1 MRILI
6 TNDDGIHAPGLLALY
21 QALRPLGEVTAI
33 APERPRSACGHAITL
48 HKPLRLRPV
57 EMPDGGP
64 GYASNGTPAD
74 CVALGASEHLGG
86 PPDLVVSGIN
96 LGPNLGVDMTYSG
109 TVAAAMEAAI
119 CGIRSFAIS
128 VAMGAGFVYP
138 ERNRSVKPAA
148 GFTPALS
155 GAEGNPAA
163 NSAIFGPAA
172 EFALYLAQAL
182 LQRAESVVGFLN
194 VNVPAVPKEQIRG
207 VQITRQGRIRY
218 SNRIEQRTD
227 PRGGAYYWLTGERV
241 DRSEHAGGDF
251 DAIEA
256 NRISV
261 TPVRL
266 DLTDERALDAL
277 AAWDLR
283 WPG

>member
-86 PPDLVVSGIN
+86 VPDLVVAGIN
-96 LGPNLGVDMTYSG
+96 CGPNLGVDMTYSG

-138 ERNRSVKPAA
+138 ERSRRVKPAGSA
-148 GFTPALS
+148 DPAPS
-155 GAEGNPAA
+155 G
-163 NSAIFGPAA
+163 AIFGPAA
-172 EFALYLAQAL
+172 EFAAYLAQAL
-182 LQRAESVVGFLN
+182 LQRAESVTGFLN

-207 VQITRQGRIRY
+207 VQITHQGRIRY
-218 SNRIEQRTD
+218 TNRIEQRTD

-241 DRSEHAGGDF
+241 DRSEHPGGDF
-251 DAIEA
+251 DAVEG
-256 NRISV
+256 NQISV

-266 DLTDERALDAL
+266 DFTDERALDAL
-277 AAWDLR
+277 AAWDLH

>member
-6 TNDDGIHAPGLLALY
+6 TNDDGIHAPGLIALCG
-21 QALRPLGEVTAI
+21 ALRQLGDVTAV

-48 HKPLRLRPV
+48 HKPLRVWPV
-57 EMPDGGP
+57 EMPDGAT

-74 CVALGASEHLGG
+74 CVALGVSDHLGG
-86 PPDLVVSGIN
+86 APDLVVSGIN

-128 VAMGAGFVYP
+128 VASY
-138 ERNRSVKPAA
+138 EK
-148 GFTPALS
+148 
-155 GAEGNPAA
+155 
-163 NSAIFGPAA
+163 AIFEPAA
-172 EFALYLAQAL
+172 EFACYLAKAL
-182 LQRAESVVGFLN
+182 SGHGAGSAGFLN
-194 VNVPAVPKEQIRG
+194 VNVPAVPREQIRG
-207 VQITRQGRIRY
+207 VSITRQGRLRY
-218 SNRIEQRTD
+218 SNRIERRTD

-241 DRSEHAGGDF
+241 DRSGNAGGDI
-251 DAIEA
+251 DAIEE

-266 DLTDERALDAL
+266 DLTDDRLLDEL
-277 AAWDLR
+277 AAWNLR

>member
-6 TNDDGIHAPGLLALY
+6 TNDDGIHAPGLAALY
-21 QALRPLGEVTAI
+21 TALRALGDVTTI

-57 EMPDGGP
+57 EMPDGGK

-74 CVALGASEHLGG
+74 CVALGVSEHLGG
-86 PPDLVVSGIN
+86 VPDLVVSGIN

-119 CGIRSFAIS
+119 CGIASFAIS
-128 VAMGAGFVYP
+128 VASYGKTTF
-138 ERNRSVKPAA
+138 EPAA
-148 GFTPALS
+148 Q
-155 GAEGNPAA
+155 
-163 NSAIFGPAA
+163 
-172 EFALYLAQAL
+172 FALYLAGTISERGMGDA
-182 LQRAESVVGFLN
+182 GFLN
-194 VNVPAVPKEQIRG
+194 VNVPAVPREQIAG
-207 VQITRQGRIRY
+207 VSITSQGRLRY

-227 PRGGAYYWLTGERV
+227 PRGGVYYWLTGERV
-241 DRSEHAGGDF
+241 GRSEHAGGDV

-266 DLTDERALDAL
+266 DLTDESLLGTL
-277 AAWDLR
+277 AAWNLH